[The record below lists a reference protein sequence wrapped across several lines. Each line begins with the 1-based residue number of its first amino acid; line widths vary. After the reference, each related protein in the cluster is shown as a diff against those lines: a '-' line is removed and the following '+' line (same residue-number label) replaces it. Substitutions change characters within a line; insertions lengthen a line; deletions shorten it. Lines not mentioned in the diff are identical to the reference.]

1 MKKQNNMKRVLNLAL
16 IVLAVAG
23 CGNKKT
29 KTETTEVAE
38 VIPNV
43 KVAEAVKQNVTQ
55 ESTYSATVE
64 AFATNNI
71 APQSSGRI
79 QKINVEVGSFVSK
92 GQILAEMDQVQLEQA
107 GLQLTNTKT
116 ELDRLK
122 QLYSEGG
129 VSQSDYEA
137 MELQYKVAKSTYDN
151 LQENTLLRSP
161 IYGVVTARNYDKG
174 DMYVMGQP
182 IFTVQQI
189 VPVKILVGIS
199 EADYT
204 RVKVGDKVTLTV
216 DALPGESFDG
226 KINRLYPTMDAT
238 THTFNAEVLVQNSN
252 RKIRPGM
259 FARVTV
265 TFGNQEAVV
274 VPDAAIVKMQGSG
287 QRSVY
292 VVENGTA
299 VEKVVTLGK
308 HFDGQY
314 ALMSGLEGGE
324 QVVIKG
330 QNSLRNGIKVQ
341 VVE

>member
-1 MKKQNNMKRVLNLAL
+1 MVTLAL
-16 IVLAVAG
+16 VG
-23 CGNKKT
+23 CKGKKNQES
-29 KTETTEVAE
+29 KTQTVAE
-38 VIPNV
+38 VIPTV
-43 KVAEAVKQNVTQ
+43 SVAEATKQTVTQ
-55 ESTYSATVE
+55 ESTYSATVQ
-64 AFATNNI
+64 AYATNNI

-92 GQILAEMDQVQLEQA
+92 GQVLAEMDQVQLEQA
-107 GLQLTNTKT
+107 GLQLSNTKT

-122 QLYSEGG
+122 QLYAEGG

-137 MELQYKVAKSTYDN
+137 MELQYKVAKSSYDN
-151 LQENTLLRSP
+151 LQENAILRSP

-174 DMYVMGQP
+174 DMYMMGQP

-204 RVKVGDKVTLTV
+204 KVKVGDKVTLTV
-216 DALPGESFDG
+216 DALPGERFEG
-226 KINRLYPTMDAT
+226 KVNRLYPTMDAT

-259 FARVTV
+259 YARVTV
-265 TFGNQEAVV
+265 TFGSQEAVV
-274 VPDAAIVKMQGSG
+274 VPDVAIVKMQGSG
-287 QRSVY
+287 QRSVF
-292 VVENGTA
+292 VVEDGVA

-330 QNSLRNGIKVQ
+330 QNSLRNGSKVE
-341 VVE
+341 VKE

>member
-1 MKKQNNMKRVLNLAL
+1 MKRVLNLAL